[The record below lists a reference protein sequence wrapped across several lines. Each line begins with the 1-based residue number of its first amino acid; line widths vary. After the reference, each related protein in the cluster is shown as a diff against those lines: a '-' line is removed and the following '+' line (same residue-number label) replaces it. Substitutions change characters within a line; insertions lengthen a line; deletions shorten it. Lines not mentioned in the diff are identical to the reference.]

1 MKYKVEIKETLVRE
15 VEIEAESRAD
25 AEQKIEDKWKNE
37 EIVLSS
43 DDFSFVNYTA
53 SPVIQKVK
61 YTLYQLKN
69 TEENHYI
76 RFMGLSSTISSQ
88 INLNNYDK
96 VYDGEYSIN
105 EPFDANKICETLFE
119 KFNIDLPE
127 DFRGH
132 SLSVSDVIVLENNGE
147 NKAYYCDSI
156 GFKEI
161 ENFLKEPDKQQ
172 DNSIDE
178 INNDE
183 PDICDEY

>member
-37 EIVLSS
+37 EIVLSA

-76 RFMGLSSTISSQ
+76 RFMGLSFAISSQ

-96 VYDGEYSIN
+96 VYDGEYSIY
-105 EPFDANKICETLFE
+105 EPFNANTICESLFE

-172 DNSIDE
+172 GNSIDE

>member
-1 MKYKVEIKETLVRE
+1 M
-15 VEIEAESRAD
+15 
-25 AEQKIEDKWKNE
+25 
-37 EIVLSS
+37 
-43 DDFSFVNYTA
+43 
-53 SPVIQKVK
+53 
-61 YTLYQLKN
+61 
-69 TEENHYI
+69 
-76 RFMGLSSTISSQ
+76 
-88 INLNNYDK
+88 NNYDK
-96 VYDGEYSIN
+96 VYDGEYSIY
-105 EPFDANKICETLFE
+105 EPFNANTICESLFE

-172 DNSIDE
+172 GNSIDE

>member
-1 MKYKVEIKETLVRE
+1 
-15 VEIEAESRAD
+15 
-25 AEQKIEDKWKNE
+25 
-37 EIVLSS
+37 
-43 DDFSFVNYTA
+43 
-53 SPVIQKVK
+53 
-61 YTLYQLKN
+61 
-69 TEENHYI
+69 
-76 RFMGLSSTISSQ
+76 MGLSSAISSQ

-96 VYDGEYSIN
+96 VYDGEYSIY
-105 EPFDANKICETLFE
+105 EPFNANTICESLFE

-172 DNSIDE
+172 GNSIDE

>member
-53 SPVIQKVK
+53 SPVI
-61 YTLYQLKN
+61 
-69 TEENHYI
+69 
-76 RFMGLSSTISSQ
+76 
-88 INLNNYDK
+88 
-96 VYDGEYSIN
+96 
-105 EPFDANKICETLFE
+105 
-119 KFNIDLPE
+119 
-127 DFRGH
+127 
-132 SLSVSDVIVLENNGE
+132 VLENNGE

>member
-1 MKYKVEIKETLVRE
+1 MKYKVEIRETLIRE
-15 VEIEAESRAD
+15 VEIEAESIAD
-25 AEQKIEDKWKNE
+25 AAQKIEDKWKDE
-37 EIVLSS
+37 EIVLSA
-43 DDFSFVNYTA
+43 DDFSFVNITA

-69 TEENHYI
+69 TEDNHYI
-76 RFMGLSSTISSQ
+76 RFMGLSSTINSQ

-96 VYDGEYSIN
+96 VYDGEYSIT
-105 EPFDANKICETLFE
+105 EPFNANTICENLFAN
-119 KFNIDLPE
+119 FNIDLPE

-161 ENFLKEPDKQQ
+161 ENFLKKPDKQQ